1 MGGGE
6 QIGTFGNPHG
16 VKPPRDGLHWI
27 LTMVLCFGDPVI
39 CAPFKWENNPEVDS
53 QPFVGMFIGRRRI
66 EWSPSEYNILGP
78 NGSVWLWSNRWAVEI
93 INETEPR

>member
-1 MGGGE
+1 MMKNR
-6 QIGTFGNPHG
+6 T
-16 VKPPRDGLHWI
+16 LS
-27 LTMVLCFGDPVI
+27 LGDPVL
-39 CAPFKWENNPEVDS
+39 CEPFKYENNPEVDS

-93 INETEPR
+93 INETG

>member
-1 MGGGE
+1 MMKSR
-6 QIGTFGNPHG
+6 ILNP
-16 VKPPRDGLHWI
+16 
-27 LTMVLCFGDPVI
+27 GDPVI
-39 CAPFKWENNPEVDS
+39 CTPFKWENNPEVDS